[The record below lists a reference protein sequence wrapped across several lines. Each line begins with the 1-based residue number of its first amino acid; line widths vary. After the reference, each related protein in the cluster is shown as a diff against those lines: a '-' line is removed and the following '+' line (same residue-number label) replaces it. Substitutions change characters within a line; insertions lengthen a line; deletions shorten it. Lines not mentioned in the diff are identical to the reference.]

1 MAWLHHWEDEIIQRI
16 KELKQSNRQMAQQF
30 QALENLKAGPLPVCI
45 LDGAP
50 TIAPWQ
56 KAELTSCSQCASGSY
71 ALHESLCRA

>member
-30 QALENLKAGPLPVCI
+30 QALENLSRTSTSLQFGW
-45 LDGAP
+45 GAKS
-50 TIAPWQ
+50 APWQ